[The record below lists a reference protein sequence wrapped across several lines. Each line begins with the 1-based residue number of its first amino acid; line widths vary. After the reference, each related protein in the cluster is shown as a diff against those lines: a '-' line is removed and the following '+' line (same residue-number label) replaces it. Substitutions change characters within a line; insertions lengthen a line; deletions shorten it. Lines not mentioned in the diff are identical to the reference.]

1 MIDLGVKCTFTVFLT
16 ITIMLQCIYSAFIE
30 QLGKMCYAYLYI
42 YLIKIFL
49 FVEFLY
55 ETVNS

>member
-1 MIDLGVKCTFTVFLT
+1 
-16 ITIMLQCIYSAFIE
+16 MLQCIYSAFIE
-30 QLGKMCYAYLYI
+30 QLGKMCYALLYI
-42 YLIKIFL
+42 YLKKIFL